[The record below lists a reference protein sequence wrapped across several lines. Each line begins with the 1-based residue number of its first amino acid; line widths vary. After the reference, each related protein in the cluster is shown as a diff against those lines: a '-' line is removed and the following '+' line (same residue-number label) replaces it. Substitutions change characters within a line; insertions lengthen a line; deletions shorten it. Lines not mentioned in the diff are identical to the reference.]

1 MVKKNQLIISIIGTI
16 LLLLLCSAKGLGQ
29 GKESY
34 RQAYTRL
41 VRMLDGKDSLDF
53 KKAVF
58 LTENAYFENSLNY
71 DAYNDQITALAT
83 ICRRVGDQPK
93 FKDVSNN
100 VQYNWAVHQFI
111 TDTLDFALGGDT
123 IRKLPYRYDTL
134 DPSGQKDIINTF
146 LLKLLQ
152 TGTGNCRSL
161 TYLYKILAD
170 ELGAESFFTL
180 APYHIYIQ
188 HFDPPNR
195 YHEKRSYNLEL
206 TNGSFPRD
214 GWIIAGSYITW
225 TAIRNGMYGV
235 RLNAKQNIALCLSDL
250 GVSYER
256 KFGTDDFLLKLYQT
270 ARKYHPENAQNRVR
284 LAESYRKVG
293 KISSADSL
301 CATLVLEGYREMP
314 DRMYDLWRTEVRKDK
329 DALHSDTSRTYEAPK
344 DPFGNPMPTLSRGK
358 FKEDADQT
366 DSTRVG
372 SVVVNCQTGKVI
384 RYLTEARVYDVSR
397 FLSIDPI
404 SSKFPELTPYQFAS
418 NTPIQ
423 AIDLEGLEGYR
434 LEYQPTWS
442 FTQNQKDAFQQ
453 GQRKALEQ
461 GFEVAKHL
469 HPLGRAYSTMRTL
482 WNASK
487 SVDRSVSPPTT
498 SPNTPGVVHSGT
510 RNPTAP
516 ELKVE
521 SAQHPVAS
529 KIDQALAQQ
538 ANQTAVNNVVNETL
552 TRTGNFT
559 SQYTLT
565 EDQAL
570 GAMQQWVGSKY
581 TEMGKNSGVFRS
593 QTPNADGTYNQA
605 RMDVNSIQGNHDPN
619 VPHVHLEKIK
629 PNVPQYDKT
638 TGKLKNFQDESPV
651 NNHIPIKK

>member
-1 MVKKNQLIISIIGTI
+1 MVKKNQLIISIVGTI

-41 VRMLDGKDSLDF
+41 VQMLEGKDSLDF

-71 DAYNDQITALAT
+71 DAYNDQITALAK

-93 FKDVSNN
+93 FKDVANN

-195 YHEKRSYNLEL
+195 YHERRAYNLEL

-256 KFGTDDFLLKLYQT
+256 QFGTDDFLLKLYQT

-284 LAESYRKVG
+284 LAESYRKIG
-293 KISSADSL
+293 KVSSADSL

-344 DPFGNPMPTLSRGK
+344 DPFGNPMPTLSKGK

-384 RYLTEARVYDVSR
+384 RYLEEARVYDVSR
-397 FLSIDPI
+397 FLSLDPLTATY
-404 SSKFPELTPYQFAS
+404 PYYTPYQFAG
-418 NTPIQ
+418 NKPIYATDLQ
-423 AIDLEGLEGYR
+423 GLQEDPAVKQPASIGTAIRVLRIVTQQTVKKVPPQVVREGIDVVKGYVLDPNEELR
-434 LEYQPTWS
+434 T
-442 FTQNQKDAFQQ
+442 K
-453 GQRKALEQ
+453 KAIEDYY
-461 GFEVAKHL
+461 GEKGMAV
-469 HPLGRAYSTMRTL
+469 
-482 WNASK
+482 
-487 SVDRSVSPPTT
+487 
-498 SPNTPGVVHSGT
+498 PGVDAK
-510 RNPTAP
+510 TA
-516 ELKVE
+516 EKSSEV
-521 SAQHPVAS
+521 VTG
-529 KIDQALAQQ
+529 KINQVLTQSI
-538 ANQTAVNNVVNETL
+538 NQTAIDNVINETQSGA
-552 TRTGNFT
+552 GNIT
-559 SQYTLT
+559 SKHVLT

-570 GAMQQWVGSKY
+570 GAMQEWVGEDY
-581 TEMGKNSGVFRS
+581 TQVGKTEQGTFRS
-593 QTPNADGTYNQA
+593 KVQNPDGSYNQA
-605 RMDVNSIQGNHDPN
+605 RMDPSSLQGTHSPN
-619 VPHVHLEKIK
+619 VPHIHLEKVI
-629 PNVPQYDKT
+629 PNVIQRNSQGKA
-638 TGKLKNFQDESPV
+638 TGIEDEKVV